1 MKTFDVIGDLYDNI
15 EGDAP
20 PVKLEGFH
28 VNTTVETLNATP
40 ALSPFVVTP
49 EPFRRIWAGDD
60 PVAPVLT
67 VALRFDSEEQALKY
81 LPVLPDSGA

>member
-1 MKTFDVIGDLYDNI
+1 MKTFDVIGDLYDNT
-15 EGDAP
+15 EQDAP

-40 ALSPFVVTP
+40 ALLPFVVTP

-67 VALRFDSEEQALKY
+67 VALRFADEQDWTALGLREDSE
-81 LPVLPDSGA
+81 P